1 MRKGIEK
8 ISKWSAILSAI
19 LIGILMLSTTFDVIS
34 RSVTNKSLR
43 GVVEISDVLLVAIV
57 FLGMAYTQ
65 QTKAHVKMEVLS
77 FLPRN
82 RLSAFMRIIGLTVLC
97 FVSVLLIYTTG
108 QGFISSFTSGE
119 FRTGL
124 LSIPLWPSKFFIVFG
139 FTLFFF
145 IVLYELIDI
154 IKNTFTNIKHD
165 KSGSTKDGGISAK

>member
-8 ISKWSAILSAI
+8 ISKWSATLSTI

-34 RSVTNKSLR
+34 RSLTNKSLR

-57 FLGMAYTQ
+57 FLGMAYAQ

-77 FLPRN
+77 FLPKN
-82 RLSAFMRIIGLTVLC
+82 RFNHFMRIIGLAVLC
-97 FVSVLLIYTTG
+97 FVAVLLIYTTG
-108 QGFISSFTSGE
+108 QAFISSYTSGE

-145 IVLYELIDI
+145 IVLFELIDT
-154 IKNTFTNIKHD
+154 IKNSFTKIKRKKAD
-165 KSGSTKDGGISAK
+165 SNKEGGVSVK